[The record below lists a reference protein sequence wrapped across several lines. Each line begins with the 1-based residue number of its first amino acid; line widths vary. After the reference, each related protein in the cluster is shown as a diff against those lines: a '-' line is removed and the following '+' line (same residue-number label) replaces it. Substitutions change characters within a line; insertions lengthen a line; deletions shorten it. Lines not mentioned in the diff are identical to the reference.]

1 MVILYF
7 DHLTNGGNKKL
18 FIQKE
23 GEYIYC
29 NTYERIV
36 VIEKNIMILNCMT
49 MRTLG
54 LQIKY
59 LLLYLY
65 LLYKKKPKKKYLQN
79 LYIYK
84 W

>member
-1 MVILYF
+1 MILLVILYF
-7 DHLTNGGNKKL
+7 DHLTNGGNKKF

-36 VIEKNIMILNCMT
+36 AIEKNIMILNCMT

-59 LLLYLY
+59 LFFFLIFLIN
-65 LLYKKKPKKKYLQN
+65 YKSK
-79 LYIYK
+79 YIYYK
-84 W
+84 FIYE

>member
-1 MVILYF
+1 MEEIR
-7 DHLTNGGNKKL
+7 N

-59 LLLYLY
+59 LFFF
-65 LLYKKKPKKKYLQN
+65 
-79 LYIYK
+79 
-84 W
+84 